1 MLRIVKMMQKSNNMH
16 PILFLF
22 EGAKLDCRPQCFGDT
37 VTWRICE
44 ILTPI
49 PHFDDLTELISFEC
63 QKKIK

>member
-1 MLRIVKMMQKSNNMH
+1 MH